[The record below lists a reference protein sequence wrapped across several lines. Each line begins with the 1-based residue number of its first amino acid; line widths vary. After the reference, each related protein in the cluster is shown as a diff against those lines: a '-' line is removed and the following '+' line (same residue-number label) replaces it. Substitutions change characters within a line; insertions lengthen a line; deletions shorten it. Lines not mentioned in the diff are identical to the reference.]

1 MPLRMLLDS
10 GTVSPGDTV
19 LVGARNLDPPEREFI
34 AATGLRSGAEEVGPA
49 LEGVDAVYV
58 AFDCDVLDPEDEIA
72 AYMPEPGGLSVAA
85 SVEILAGIAARKP
98 LAGIGLTG
106 LSAAPGNVAALAP
119 VCAALGL

>member
-1 MPLRMLLDS
+1 MLLDS